1 MDHEKPE
8 LQPHAQRVAVPD
20 QPIHNPR
27 RGIPAITPFKA
38 YYRLTKPG
46 IIYGNLLTT
55 AGAFLLASKW
65 HIDFSL
71 FLGVLAG
78 TALVIASACVF
89 NNYIDRGID
98 EKMARTSKR
107 AIVTG
112 KINGR
117 GAITYASLL
126 GVLGFS
132 TLILFTNSLVVVIGL
147 VAFFD
152 YIVLYGIT
160 KRRSVHGTLV
170 GTIAGSAPPVAG
182 YCAVTDHFDSGAL
195 VIFLI
200 MVCWQMVHFYAIAI
214 RRSKDYKAAKIPVM
228 PLVKGIESTKIQMLL
243 YTAAFIASVIA
254 LSLLGY
260 TGYTFAVVMAALG
273 LVWLWKGLKS
283 FKIKDN
289 VAWAKHMFLFSL
301 IVLLSFSVMM
311 TVGSVLP

>member
-1 MDHEKPE
+1 M
-8 LQPHAQRVAVPD
+8 
-20 QPIHNPR
+20 
-27 RGIPAITPFKA
+27 
-38 YYRLTKPG
+38 
-46 IIYGNLLTT
+46 
-55 AGAFLLASKW
+55 
-65 HIDFSL
+65 
-71 FLGVLAG
+71 LAG

-89 NNYIDRGID
+89 NNYTDCGID
-98 EKMARTSKR
+98 EKMARTKKR

-112 KINGR
+112 KISGR
-117 GAITYASLL
+117 YAITYAGAL

-132 TLILFTNSLVVVIGL
+132 ILILFTNALVVAIGL
-147 VAFFD
+147 VAFLD
-152 YIVLYGIT
+152 YIVLYAVS

-170 GTIAGSAPPVAG
+170 GTIAGAASPVAG

-228 PLVKGIESTKIQMLL
+228 PLVKGVKSTKIHMLL
-243 YTAAFIASVIA
+243 YTAAFIGAVID

-289 VAWAKHMFLFSL
+289 VAWAKQMFLFSL
-301 IVLLSFSVMM
+301 VVLLSFSVMLSI
-311 TVGSVLP
+311 GSILP